1 MEMCTIELHRES
13 QFSYRAIPFYLV
25 LDGEDVGR
33 VKDDEVLQFLAAP
46 GSHELCVYRG
56 RKCIGRR
63 RFTVSDGQ
71 SVDYFTLHTSPW
83 SGKVSFSRGLNSQAP
98 SRRPSGCLTALI
110 VFLCLIV
117 FIGMALSS
125 CGSSYKPEKVG
136 ESNSSSQQQQQQ
148 SNSGPEVFGVGDHVV
163 LDGVTV
169 TLLGVSEN
177 SGRNYVSPDE
187 GKVFVLCEFEI
198 ENNSSRD
205 IASSTMLSFESYID
219 GYTTSLSLTAMMSSD
234 EPQLDG
240 TIAAGKKMKGVVG
253 YEAPQ
258 DWSEIEIRFSP
269 SFWGS
274 EIIFEYKK

>member
-1 MEMCTIELHRES
+1 MSDCIIQISRDNS
-13 QFSYRAIPFYLV
+13 FYGSGLTV
-25 LDGEDVGR
+25 GVALDGCDVGTLKNGEELR
-33 VKDDEVLQFLAAP
+33 AVAAP
-46 GSHELCVYRG
+46 GQHELSFYRY
-56 RKCIGRR
+56 RR
-63 RFTVSDGQ
+63 LDKTISFTIAEGQ
-71 SVDYFTLHTSPW
+71 QNAFFTIKINAS
-83 SGKVSFSRGLNSQAP
+83 N
-98 SRRPSGCLTALI
+98 LI
-110 VFLCLIV
+110 VFLCLFV
-117 FIGMALSS
+117 FIGAAFAS
-125 CGSSYKPEKVG
+125 CGSSSKPEKVG
-136 ESNSSSQQQQQQ
+136 TSVSSSQQPPQQ
-148 SNSGPEVFGVGDHVV
+148 SDSGPETFGVGDQVV
-163 LDGVTV
+163 LDGVAV
-169 TLLGVSEN
+169 TLLSVTEN
-177 SGRNYVSPDE
+177 SGQNYVSPDD

-274 EIIFEYKK
+274 EIVFEYKK

>member
-1 MEMCTIELHRES
+1 MSDCIIQISRDNS
-13 QFSYRAIPFYLV
+13 FYGSGLTV
-25 LDGEDVGR
+25 GVALDGCDVGTLKNGEELR
-33 VKDDEVLQFLAAP
+33 AVAAP
-46 GSHELCVYRG
+46 GQHELSFYRY
-56 RKCIGRR
+56 RR
-63 RFTVSDGQ
+63 LDKTISFTIAEGQ
-71 SVDYFTLHTSPW
+71 QNAFFTIKINASNRVDVV
-83 SGKVSFSRGLNSQAP
+83 GGLKTKKQAK
-98 SRRPSGCLTALI
+98 RPSGCLTALI
-110 VFLCLIV
+110 VFLCLFG
-117 FIGMALSS
+117 FIGAAFAS
-125 CGSSYKPEKVG
+125 CGSSSKPEKVG
-136 ESNSSSQQQQQQ
+136 TSVSSSQQPPQQ
-148 SNSGPEVFGVGDHVV
+148 SDSGPETFGVGDQVV
-163 LDGVTV
+163 LDGVAV
-169 TLLGVSEN
+169 TLLSVTEN
-177 SGRNYVSPDE
+177 SGQNYVSPDD

-274 EIIFEYKK
+274 EIVFEYKK

>member
-1 MEMCTIELHRES
+1 M
-13 QFSYRAIPFYLV
+13 
-25 LDGEDVGR
+25 
-33 VKDDEVLQFLAAP
+33 
-46 GSHELCVYRG
+46 
-56 RKCIGRR
+56 
-63 RFTVSDGQ
+63 
-71 SVDYFTLHTSPW
+71 
-83 SGKVSFSRGLNSQAP
+83 
-98 SRRPSGCLTALI
+98 
-110 VFLCLIV
+110 
-117 FIGMALSS
+117 
-125 CGSSYKPEKVG
+125 
-136 ESNSSSQQQQQQ
+136 
-148 SNSGPEVFGVGDHVV
+148 
-163 LDGVTV
+163 TV
-169 TLLGVSEN
+169 TLLSVTEN
-177 SGRNYVSPDE
+177 SGQNYVSPDD

>member
-1 MEMCTIELHRES
+1 MRFFTIKINASNR
-13 QFSYRAIPFYLV
+13 V
-25 LDGEDVGR
+25 DVVG
-33 VKDDEVLQFLAAP
+33 
-46 GSHELCVYRG
+46 
-56 RKCIGRR
+56 
-63 RFTVSDGQ
+63 
-71 SVDYFTLHTSPW
+71 
-83 SGKVSFSRGLNSQAP
+83 GLKTKKQAK
-98 SRRPSGCLTALI
+98 RPSGCLTALI
-110 VFLCLIV
+110 VFLCLFV
-117 FIGMALSS
+117 FIGAAFAS
-125 CGSSYKPEKVG
+125 CGSSSKPEKVG
-136 ESNSSSQQQQQQ
+136 TSVSSSQQPPQQ
-148 SNSGPEVFGVGDHVV
+148 SDSGPETFGVGDQVV
-163 LDGVTV
+163 LDGVAV
-169 TLLGVSEN
+169 TLLSVTEN
-177 SGRNYVSPDE
+177 SGQNYVSPDD

>member
-1 MEMCTIELHRES
+1 MSDCIIQISRDNS
-13 QFSYRAIPFYLV
+13 FYGSGLTV
-25 LDGEDVGR
+25 GVALDGCDVG
-33 VKDDEVLQFLAAP
+33 
-46 GSHELCVYRG
+46 
-56 RKCIGRR
+56 
-63 RFTVSDGQ
+63 
-71 SVDYFTLHTSPW
+71 TLKN
-83 SGKVSFSRGLNSQAP
+83 G
-98 SRRPSGCLTALI
+98 
-110 VFLCLIV
+110 
-117 FIGMALSS
+117 
-125 CGSSYKPEKVG
+125 
-136 ESNSSSQQQQQQ
+136 
-148 SNSGPEVFGVGDHVV
+148 GDQVV
-163 LDGVTV
+163 LDGVAV
-169 TLLGVSEN
+169 TLLSVTEN
-177 SGRNYVSPDE
+177 SGQNYVSPDD

-274 EIIFEYKK
+274 EIIFEYEKLVFPAAAP